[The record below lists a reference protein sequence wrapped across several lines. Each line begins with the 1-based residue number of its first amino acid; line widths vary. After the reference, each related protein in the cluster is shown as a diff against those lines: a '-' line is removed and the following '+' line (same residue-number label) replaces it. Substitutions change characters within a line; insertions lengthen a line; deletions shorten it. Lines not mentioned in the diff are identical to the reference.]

1 MALDEGSHRLFV
13 GCRAPAKVLVY
24 DTQSGKVLSS
34 FVTVGD
40 TDDLFYDGQVRRLYV
55 CGGEG
60 FIFVHQRDDRDRFS
74 ELAKIPT
81 AAGARTALF
90 VPTMARIF
98 VAVPR
103 RESRAAELREYEVT
117 P

>member
-1 MALDEGSHRLFV
+1 
-13 GCRAPAKVLVY
+13 LVY
-24 DTQSGKVLSS
+24 DTESGKVLSS

-40 TDDLFYDGQVRRLYV
+40 TDDLFYNSLFRRLYV

-60 FIFVHQRDDRDRFS
+60 FVFVHQKESSGDGFTL
-74 ELAKIPT
+74 LAKLPT

-90 VPTMARIF
+90 VPSMARLF
-98 VAVPR
+98 VAVPHR
-103 RESRAAELREYEVT
+103 GSRAAELQEYEVT